1 MTFQQKL
8 RKFSKQQLWNEYC
21 GYLDLSITEY
31 MYIQRRLME
40 EQISLWSKSVL
51 GQSILGGKMPKT
63 LEEFRR
69 EVPLTSYEDY
79 ADILFTR
86 ESSYLPE
93 PPVIWIET
101 TWEGGLRPIKI
112 APYTRRMLD
121 SYKHNIMAMAML
133 VSGKGKADFNIK
145 PGHRFLYGGAP
156 LPYETG
162 LIPSLMNEEML
173 SLIHI

>member
-8 RKFSKQQLWNEYC
+8 RRFSKQQLWNEYC

-86 ESSYLPE
+86 EHSYLPE

-112 APYTRRMLD
+112 APYT
-121 SYKHNIMAMAML
+121 
-133 VSGKGKADFNIK
+133 
-145 PGHRFLYGGAP
+145 
-156 LPYETG
+156 
-162 LIPSLMNEEML
+162 L
-173 SLIHI
+173 SLIHISEPTRPY